1 MAELSNWL
9 INYPLLTYAGVILF
23 GLLIG
28 SFLNVVIY
36 RLPVMLQREWQQECA
51 VLTNQPV
58 TPQPTFNLSRP
69 RSRCSQCQ
77 QQLSALDNIPL
88 LSWCVLRGRCRYC
101 HSAISARYPLI
112 ELISGLL
119 SVLALWQFGA
129 TPQLLGAL
137 LVCWLLLAMTAID
150 IDHLLLPDILTLSLL
165 WLGLLFNLNAFFMP
179 LFDAVLGAAIGYGI
193 LWSLYWLFKLA
204 TGKEGM
210 GYGDFKLLA
219 ALGAWF
225 GWQSL
230 LPILLIASIAGSL
243 IGLALMASRKLNN
256 ERALPFGPAL
266 ALGGIIYLFWGQ
278 QLVDWYWSIAL

>member
-1 MAELSNWL
+1 
-9 INYPLLTYAGVILF
+9 
-23 GLLIG
+23 
-28 SFLNVVIY
+28 
-36 RLPVMLQREWQQECA
+36 
-51 VLTNQPV
+51 
-58 TPQPTFNLSRP
+58 
-69 RSRCSQCQ
+69 
-77 QQLSALDNIPL
+77 
-88 LSWCVLRGRCRYC
+88 
-101 HSAISARYPLI
+101 
-112 ELISGLL
+112 
-119 SVLALWQFGA
+119 
-129 TPQLLGAL
+129 QLLGAL

-243 IGLALMASRKLNN
+243 IGLTLMAS
-256 ERALPFGPAL
+256 
-266 ALGGIIYLFWGQ
+266 
-278 QLVDWYWSIAL
+278 